1 MRLSKTVPHRRFL
14 PALLVL
20 VLLATAC
27 SGGSKDPAPAP
38 DVAPA
43 AQQLGREIGETFLLL
58 LDDTKAMLALNL
70 PVEQLRP
77 ALGMLRDDY
86 RVRFAN
92 LGCLSEAMEFNDR
105 SQVQDIAAALV
116 LARGGMDRPWLE
128 QAKTR
133 YAADAE
139 MPGLLAG
146 IETLRL
152 YAFLDELAR
161 LRPGETILCN

>member
-1 MRLSKTVPHRRFL
+1 VLHRRFL
-14 PALLVL
+14 LPLLVL
-20 VLLATAC
+20 ALLATAC
-27 SGGSKDPAPAP
+27 SSGSKDPQSVP
-38 DVAPA
+38 DVVPA
-43 AQQLGREIGETFLLL
+43 TLQLGREIGETFLLL
-58 LDDTKAMLALNL
+58 LDDMKAMLALNL

-92 LGCLSEAMEFNDR
+92 LGCLREAMEFNDR